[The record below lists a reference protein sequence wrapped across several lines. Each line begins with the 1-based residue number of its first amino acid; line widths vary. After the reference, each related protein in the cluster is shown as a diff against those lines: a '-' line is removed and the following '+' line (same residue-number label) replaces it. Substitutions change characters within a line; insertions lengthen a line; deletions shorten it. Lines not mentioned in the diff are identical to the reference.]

1 MTVPVVS
8 ERKPFT
14 SLSPAELRQRVSR
27 LKKLPTL
34 PLLKQRIVSALEDPE
49 IDFENVAQLIE
60 IDQSLTS
67 QILRM
72 ANSAF
77 YGVQGSISN
86 VTQALVMLG
95 GAVARSLVLS
105 STVFDLK
112 RTPLRGFW
120 EHSLGCAVAA
130 GAISKVTGRGVPEEV
145 TAAGLMHDLGVVI
158 LCSELP
164 DALDHI
170 IERARTENRP
180 VGEVELEVLG
190 LEHGELGCLA
200 EKWHFPPCLAE
211 PIMFHHTPERA
222 SAAVD
227 EVAVVHVANSLV
239 HGLGYGAGCDSRVP
253 VIDPEAWQR
262 LDLTPDV
269 LDRVLTMFTAD
280 LDHALNYAILA

>member
-1 MTVPVVS
+1 MTAPTIH
-8 ERKPFT
+8 ERKPFAT
-14 SLSPAELRQRVSR
+14 LSPDELRQRVGR
-27 LKKLPTL
+27 LKKLPTM
-34 PLLKQRIVSALEDPE
+34 PMLKQRIVVALEDPD

-95 GAVARSLVLS
+95 GAVSRSLVLS
-105 STVFDLK
+105 SVVFDLE
-112 RTPLRGFW
+112 RVPLRGFW

-145 TAAGLMHDLGVVI
+145 TAAGLMHDLGVVV

-164 DALDHI
+164 DALQHI
-170 IERARTENRP
+170 VERARTENRP

-190 LEHGELGCLA
+190 LEHGELGSLA

-211 PIMFHHTPERA
+211 PIMYHHSPEKA
-222 SAAVD
+222 TAAVD

-239 HGLGYGAGCDSRVP
+239 HGLGYGTSCDSRVP
-253 VIDPEAWQR
+253 QLNDEAWQR
-262 LDLTPDV
+262 LELTPEV
-269 LDRVLTMFTAD
+269 LDRVLETFTAD
-280 LDHALNYAILA
+280 LDHALNYAVLA

>member
-1 MTVPVVS
+1 MTAPTAS

-14 SLSPAELRQRVSR
+14 TLRPEELRQRVHR
-27 LKKLPTL
+27 LKNLPTL
-34 PLLKQRIVSALEDPE
+34 PLLQQRIVSALEDPE

-60 IDQSLTS
+60 IDQSLTA

-77 YGVQGSISN
+77 FDVQGSISS

-95 GAVARSLVLS
+95 ETVSRSLVLS
-105 STVFDLK
+105 STVFDLS
-112 RTPLRGFW
+112 RVPLRGFW

-130 GAISKVTGRGVPEEV
+130 GAISKVTGRGAPEEV
-145 TAAGLMHDLGVVI
+145 TAAGLMHDLGVVV

-164 DALDHI
+164 DAFEHI
-170 IERARTENRP
+170 VERARTENRP
-180 VGEVELEVLG
+180 IGEIELEVLG

-211 PIMFHHTPERA
+211 PIMFHNTPEKA
-222 SAAVD
+222 TVAVD

-239 HGLGYGAGCDSRVP
+239 RGLGYGAGFDSRVP
-253 VIDPEAWQR
+253 AINDDAWQR
-262 LDLTPDV
+262 LGLTPEALDQV
-269 LDRVLTMFTAD
+269 LETFAAD
-280 LDHALNYAILA
+280 LDHALNYAIFA